1 MSSPEE
7 RERRLN
13 ILGSSFGRDLDVEIR
28 REKTNLRNNL
38 IQSFEREMIL
48 AEACARRDDF
58 SEALYHRM
66 MADMA
71 HRILKEL
78 EMDD

>member
-1 MSSPEE
+1 M
-7 RERRLN
+7 
-13 ILGSSFGRDLDVEIR
+13 
-28 REKTNLRNNL
+28 
-38 IQSFEREMIL
+38 IQNFEREMIL

>member
-1 MSSPEE
+1 
-7 RERRLN
+7 LK
-13 ILGSSFGRDLDVEIR
+13 
-28 REKTNLRNNL
+28 EK
-38 IQSFEREMIL
+38 IVL
-48 AEACARRDDF
+48 AEACAMRNDF

-78 EMDD
+78 EMDDKYRWKRSIFGSHIVIDVTVI